1 LDSTVLTIV
10 VIVAVAGIIV
20 IGYVVALYNSLV
32 QVRNNVGKAWKNID
46 VLLQQ
51 RHDEISKLVEAVR
64 GYAKHEREV
73 LESLTR
79 LRTGYQEA
87 KSIDD
92 KVGIENQINQG
103 LGRLRLA
110 WEGYPD
116 LKASQNFLG
125 LQQRISALES
135 AIADRRELFNDSVN
149 IFNIQIERF
158 PALLM
163 ARRLGYGRQQFLEVP
178 EEAKKDVKV
187 QLA

>member
-1 LDSTVLTIV
+1 M
-10 VIVAVAGIIV
+10 
-20 IGYVVALYNSLV
+20 
-32 QVRNNVGKAWKNID
+32 
-46 VLLQQ
+46 
-51 RHDEISKLVEAVR
+51 
-64 GYAKHEREV
+64 
-73 LESLTR
+73 
-79 LRTGYQEA
+79 
-87 KSIDD
+87 DD